1 MQSNHRLLGTSR
13 NGTNTETELKTKAHI
28 GVIGLVEGAVYCLTS
43 LSIRGASV
51 VTKFYCNLLAA
62 SCEDDAVQIYRA
74 LEEQIIK
81 VKERNIK
88 EIIKEKKRNIKESK
102 RL

>member
-28 GVIGLVEGAVYCLTS
+28 GVSGLVEGFFLCLTS
-43 LSIRGASV
+43 LSIIGSSV
-51 VTKFYCNLLAA
+51 LTKFYCNLLAA
-62 SCEDDAVQIYRA
+62 SCEDDSVPIFRA

-81 VKERNIK
+81 LT
-88 EIIKEKKRNIKESK
+88 EKTLRT
-102 RL
+102 